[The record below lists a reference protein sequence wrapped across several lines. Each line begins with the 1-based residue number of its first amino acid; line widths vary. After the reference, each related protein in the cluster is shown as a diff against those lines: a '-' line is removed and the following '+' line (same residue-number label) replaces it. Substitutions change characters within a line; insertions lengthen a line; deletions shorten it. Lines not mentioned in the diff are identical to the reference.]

1 MKLPPTHPA
10 EDTALYQTTLTVRQC
25 ARDRTRT
32 HTQAPP
38 LAPGRSD
45 TGAGPIRGQTP
56 DQICKGKK
64 HQRPPRRATSA
75 RSCPTPKL
83 TVSVSLD
90 RKEQPF
96 RSGRGRGVASVPE
109 HIDGNSISEGGLD
122 GARQS
127 QIAPASISGAC
138 FDSVT
143 RKIFKLSYLALRPL
157 CA

>member
-10 EDTALYQTTLTVRQC
+10 EDEALYQTTLTVRQC

-32 HTQAPP
+32 HTHKAPP

-90 RKEQPF
+90 RKEQPLPKWAWPG
-96 RSGRGRGVASVPE
+96 RSLGFIEYLGFFTFSPRCGSALTLNFE
-109 HIDGNSISEGGLD
+109 LD
-122 GARQS
+122 H
-127 QIAPASISGAC
+127 APP
-138 FDSVT
+138 FLFV
-143 RKIFKLSYLALRPL
+143 PL
-157 CA
+157 CHSVGVVPCLGT